1 MLATANP
8 RIEELAKVLVAL
20 GRDRAA
26 AILQTF
32 PEELLPEIADAMV
45 RVPEL
50 EEEEV
55 TSTLQNVLTGLEEE
69 TSPAGDLRYAIDV
82 IATAFG
88 PEKSE
93 EVKEAIDPRGKPF
106 GFLIEAE
113 PELAARAISREP
125 IGTLAL
131 ALASL
136 DPMIAARIL
145 KYFDEEAQAELHM
158 RIATIAPINTQL
170 YEIVERDMRERITPR
185 IKPEGLEEI
194 PGLEV
199 VVEILGQVSKKV
211 EKRVLEQIAE
221 RDEELAAQIKESL
234 FVFDDI
240 ALLDNRAIQEI
251 LKSVDTS
258 DLSFALYPAGEEL
271 RNKFMDNL
279 STRARENLAEEIEFL
294 RNPAGG
300 EIKGAQK
307 RIVATVRTLEESGA
321 ITIERGG
328 GGDDDDDDE

>member
-1 MLATANP
+1 MMATANP
-8 RIEELAKVLVAL
+8 RVEQLAKVLVAL

-32 PEELLPEIADAMV
+32 PEEMLPDIADAMT

-50 EEEEV
+50 EDTDV
-55 TSTLQNVLTGLEEE
+55 TTTLQDVLDGLDEEP
-69 TSPAGDLRYAIDV
+69 TRAGDMKYAMDV
-82 IATAFG
+82 IETAFG
-88 PEKSE
+88 SEKSA
-93 EVKEAIDPRGKPF
+93 EVRDAIDPSRKPF
-106 GFLIEAE
+106 GFLLEAE

-125 IGTLAL
+125 IGSLAL

-136 DPMIAARIL
+136 DATIAAKIL
-145 KYFDEEAQAELHM
+145 KHFDEDAQAELHM
-158 RIATIAPINTQL
+158 RIATLAPINGEL
-170 YEIVERDMRERITPR
+170 FNAVELDMRTRITPR

-194 PGLEV
+194 PGLDV

-221 RDEELAAQIKESL
+221 RDEELAARIKESL

-240 ALLDNRAIQEI
+240 AVLDNRAIQEI

-258 DLSFALYPAGEEL
+258 DLSLALYPAAEDL
-271 RNKFMDNL
+271 REKFMSNL

-300 EIKGAQK
+300 DIKAAQK
-307 RIVATVRTLEESGA
+307 RIVANVRTLEEAGS

-328 GGDDDDDDE
+328 GGDDDDDE